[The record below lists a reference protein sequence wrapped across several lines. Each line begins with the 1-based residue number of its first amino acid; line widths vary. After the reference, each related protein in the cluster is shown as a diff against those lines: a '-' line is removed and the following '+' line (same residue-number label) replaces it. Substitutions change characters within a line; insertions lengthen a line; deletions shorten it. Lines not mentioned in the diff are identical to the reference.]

1 MIIKTILMVLLAYLL
16 GSVNWAYILGRVVKK
31 IDIRKYDN
39 PGVAGAW
46 RQLGPKW
53 GALVALLDIGK
64 AVLPVYLATV
74 FFPSKDIPIILV
86 ALAVVIGHNWPIFL
100 QFRGG
105 MGLGTTMGAFLI
117 LLPKEFGIVF
127 LIAVAVGLGSWLI
140 LKRRKAT
147 VAYGAMVGY
156 ILMPILTWMR
166 FKEPHPLFFLT
177 LLLFAVVIIRQIPP
191 IKRLTERRQEP

>member
-1 MIIKTILMVLLAYLL
+1 MIIKTILMVILAYLL
-16 GSVNWAYILGRVVKK
+16 GSISWAYILGKAVKK

-53 GALVALLDIGK
+53 GTLVALLDIGK
-64 AVLPVYLATV
+64 AALPVYLATV
-74 FFPSKDIPIILV
+74 FFLPNDIPIILI

-105 MGLGTTMGAFLI
+105 MGLGTTMGVFLI
-117 LLPKEFGIVF
+117 LLPRELGIVF
-127 LIAVAVGLGSWLI
+127 SVALAVGLGSWLI

-147 VAYGAMVGY
+147 VAYGAMIGY

-166 FKEPHPLFFLT
+166 FKESHPLFILT
-177 LLLFAVVIIRQIPP
+177 LLLFALVIMRQIPP
-191 IKRLTERRQEP
+191 IKRLTERR